1 MNMLRH
7 NDITNHLKPIPE
19 PNTIQPILKQI
30 SSDRRSEIAMPSKA
44 TKSYKMNVPH
54 VLIPLQTNN
63 HHAILLGLRREA
75 SNPL

>member
-44 TKSYKMNVPH
+44 TKSYKVKVPNI
-54 VLIPLQTNN
+54 LISLETDN
-63 HHAILLGLRREA
+63 HPAMLAGYEA
-75 SNPL
+75 C